1 MENGLFSLGHC
12 DPFLEEAGEELM
24 KINPCC
30 ERFKGVFITDL
41 FSLYH
46 FRNKTSITEDFTQRH
61 FINLK

>member
-1 MENGLFSLGHC
+1 MENGVFSFGHC

-24 KINPCC
+24 KINPRC
-30 ERFKGVFITDL
+30 ERSKGVLITDL

-46 FRNKTSITEDFTQRH
+46 FLNKTSITEEFNQRH